1 MDKLQGSLEKSG
13 FEVSLN
19 GFHNFLADIKIKL
32 QGINKDELIGGSI
45 KEEII
50 ANTIILEDI
59 IFSEASIKNV
69 YVVPQR
75 RFNGEYLST
84 KPMELL
90 NKGIFERLPEM
101 AIYDFASSCR
111 CLLYGEGTASAFH
124 MLRATEEVLKHFYLK
139 YKKTKRL
146 KKPMWGP
153 MTSELRAK
161 KSNKPSDTILN
172 SLDLVR
178 TSYRNPTQHP
188 ESKYDIE
195 SAQDLFGVCI
205 DLINKMAIE
214 LEKK

>member
-1 MDKLQGSLEKSG
+1 
-13 FEVSLN
+13 
-19 GFHNFLADIKIKL
+19 
-32 QGINKDELIGGSI
+32 
-45 KEEII
+45 
-50 ANTIILEDI
+50 
-59 IFSEASIKNV
+59 
-69 YVVPQR
+69 
-75 RFNGEYLST
+75 
-84 KPMELL
+84 
-90 NKGIFERLPEM
+90 
-101 AIYDFASSCR
+101 
-111 CLLYGEGTASAFH
+111 
-124 MLRATEEVLKHFYLK
+124 
-139 YKKTKRL
+139 
-146 KKPMWGP
+146 MWGP